1 MMSPVYDFIS
11 DCNHD
16 QHFFLVLKA
25 VLFMQKLRDILD
37 HSPECRGKYELVP
50 LSGTETN
57 KIADILVGMHNA
69 ANLEMHDNVDA
80 N

>member
-1 MMSPVYDFIS
+1 MR
-11 DCNHD
+11 
-16 QHFFLVLKA
+16 
-25 VLFMQKLRDILD
+25 KLRDILD

-57 KIADILVGMHNA
+57 EIADILVGMHNA
-69 ANLEMHDNVDA
+69 ANLEMDDDVDT

>member
-1 MMSPVYDFIS
+1 
-11 DCNHD
+11 
-16 QHFFLVLKA
+16 
-25 VLFMQKLRDILD
+25 MQKLRDILD
-37 HSPECRGKYELVP
+37 HSPECKGKYELVP

-57 KIADILVGMHNA
+57 KIADVLVEMYNA

>member
-1 MMSPVYDFIS
+1 MPPVYDYYS
-11 DCNHD
+11 ECNHD
-16 QHFFLVLKA
+16 QHFCLVLKV
-25 VLFMQKLRDILD
+25 VLFMRKLRDILD
-37 HSPECRGKYELVP
+37 HSDECRGKYELVP

>member
-1 MMSPVYDFIS
+1 MR
-11 DCNHD
+11 
-16 QHFFLVLKA
+16 
-25 VLFMQKLRDILD
+25 KLRDILD
-37 HSPECRGKYELVP
+37 RSDECRGKYELVP

-57 KIADILVGMHNA
+57 QIADILVGMYNA

>member
-1 MMSPVYDFIS
+1 MR
-11 DCNHD
+11 
-16 QHFFLVLKA
+16 
-25 VLFMQKLRDILD
+25 KLRDILD

-57 KIADILVGMHNA
+57 KIADVLVGMHNA
-69 ANLEMHDNVDA
+69 ANIELNERVDA

>member
-1 MMSPVYDFIS
+1 MR
-11 DCNHD
+11 
-16 QHFFLVLKA
+16 
-25 VLFMQKLRDILD
+25 KLRDILD
-37 HSPECRGKYELVP
+37 HSYECRGKYELVP

-69 ANLEMHDNVDA
+69 ANLEMDDDVDT